1 MRALDLAT
9 KVPTVSSKTGLEQCL
24 MLLDQHELYDLPV
37 VEGGRVLGM
46 LSRPVLVRLRSYGT
60 DLGGGIEQYMDRDVV
75 AVEASTDL
83 EDVPAARDGVSIA
96 LLDDQG
102 EFLGVLHTT
111 SLYLNLL
118 RMKDPVLFQ
127 RHNLLPDLVQV
138 NSSELMIEQ
147 VPLFK
152 SILDSAHDG
161 VLITDGHGVILFVN
175 SSYER
180 ISGYERS
187 SVIGVHV
194 RERFRQGLIFPSIV
208 RQVLRHKRGLTLV
221 QKYFGEGRYALTSA
235 RPVLDQS
242 GGVIRVVCCLKDIS
256 DFVRMHHDL
265 QASRQLARRYL
276 LQLHEL
282 REQDSGL
289 GELVARSRPF
299 RQVLNLARR
308 VAEFDTTVLIMGESG
323 VGKEMVARFIHEHS
337 PRRGRPFVTINCA
350 AIPPSLM
357 ESELFGY
364 AKGSFTGA
372 IPQGKPGMFE
382 VANTGTILMD
392 EISELPLEAQAKLLR
407 ALQEKEIT
415 RIGDRSPLRINV
427 RVLASTNRDLS
438 REVKAGR
445 FREDLFFR
453 LNVVPL
459 VVPPLRERKEDIPLL
474 ALQMLARHN
483 KQYGKKKTLSQEVL
497 QCLTAYGWPGN
508 VRELSNVIEYM
519 LVTSDANEIRFE
531 HLPAQLRRCV
541 PAARTPGRRPGRLKE
556 VTADYESQL
565 IQDAVAQHGSLR
577 KAARHLGVHP
587 STLSRKIRRKLPR
600 I

>member
-1 MRALDLAT
+1 MRALDLAD
-9 KVPTVSSKTGLEQCL
+9 KVPTVYPGASLESCR
-24 MLLDQHELYDLPV
+24 MLLDEHELYDLPV
-37 VEGGRVLGM
+37 LEGGRLLGM
-46 LSRPVLVRLRSYGT
+46 LSRPVLAQLQSNAADQGHGMEEY
-60 DLGGGIEQYMDRDVV
+60 INRDVV
-75 AVEASTDL
+75 VVEATTDL
-83 EDVPAARDGVSIA
+83 EDIPAARDGVSIG
-96 LLDDQG
+96 LVDDQG
-102 EFLGVLHTT
+102 LFLGVVHTT

-127 RHNLLPDLVQV
+127 RQNLLPDLVQV

-180 ISGYERS
+180 ISGYDRG
-187 SVIGVHV
+187 SVVGVHV

-208 RQVLRHKRGLTLV
+208 RQVLRQKRGLTLV

-235 RPVLDQS
+235 RPVLDQK

-265 QASRQLARRYL
+265 QASRQLAKQYL

-282 REQDSGL
+282 REQDSSLAG
-289 GELVARSRPF
+289 LVARSRSF

-323 VGKEMVARFIHEHS
+323 VGKEMVARFIHENS
-337 PRRGRPFVTINCA
+337 PRKGRPFVTINCA

-364 AKGSFTGA
+364 SKGSFTGA

-407 ALQEKEIT
+407 VLQEKEIT
-415 RIGDRSPLRINV
+415 RIGERSPMRINV

-438 REVKAGR
+438 REVRAGR

-459 VVPPLRERKEDIPLL
+459 VVPPLRERREDIPLL
-474 ALQMLARHN
+474 AMQMLARHN
-483 KQYGKKKTLSQEVL
+483 KHYGKKKSLSHEVIQSL
-497 QCLTAYGWPGN
+497 VAYGWPGN
-508 VRELSNVIEYM
+508 VRELSNVIEYL
-519 LVTSDANEIRFE
+519 LVTSETNEIRVE
-531 HLPAQLRRCV
+531 QLPSQIRRSI
-541 PAARTPGRRPGRLKE
+541 AAAPGQQQGPGRLKD

-565 IQDAVAQHGSLR
+565 IQDAVARHGSIR
-577 KAARHLGVHP
+577 RAARHLGVHP
-587 STLSRKIRRKLPR
+587 STLSRKIKRHLSQV
-600 I
+600 